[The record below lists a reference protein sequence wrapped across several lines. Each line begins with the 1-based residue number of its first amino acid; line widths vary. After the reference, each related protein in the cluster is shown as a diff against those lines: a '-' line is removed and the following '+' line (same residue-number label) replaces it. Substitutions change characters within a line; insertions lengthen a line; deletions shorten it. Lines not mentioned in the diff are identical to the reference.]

1 MNEFGASTE
10 RDSNQPLWNE
20 LLMLM
25 KEISSAVGEGRKS
38 RGDQVNSGW
47 MRVWWTMVCQWF
59 QSQENKRINSIKE
72 SPG

>member
-38 RGDQVNSGW
+38 RGDQVNSG
-47 MRVWWTMVCQWF
+47 
-59 QSQENKRINSIKE
+59 
-72 SPG
+72 